1 MLSMLNISLSQ
12 VTDWLSQHNKQR
24 CFYKKTIIRA
34 ERKINKQTISST
46 EITPM
51 QFTFLLVLII
61 SAQI

>member
-51 QFTFLLVLII
+51 QFTFCWF
-61 SAQI
+61 